1 MKQDPMPNHIQF
13 REDDGSEPDLELQPK
28 DEEIIAPKELP
39 EHFHTTDKIEFRDL
53 SKKKLYIHHTIVGTA
68 AATATN
74 YGVFWIA
81 PFECT
86 VVEIREVHQ
95 TAGNDAGAVSLQIEK
110 LTGTQAL
117 DAGVACLATAFDLK
131 GTANTVNTG
140 TLTATLADLR
150 LVRGNR
156 LAMDDA
162 GTLTAVAN
170 VTVIIEITF

>member
-1 MKQDPMPNHIQF
+1 MQHNDLQF
-13 REDDGSEPDLELQPK
+13 NKKTEGLEISPVGFLQQNEIK
-28 DEEIIAPKELP
+28 DTITP
-39 EHFHTTDKIEFRDL
+39 EHFHTTDRVDFRDIF
-53 SKKKLYIHHTIVGTA
+53 KKKLYIHHTIYGA
-68 AATATN
+68 DAATAGN
-74 YGVFWIA
+74 YGVFWIV

-86 VVEIREVHQ
+86 ITEIREAHQ
-95 TAGNDAGAVSLQIEK
+95 TAGTDVGAVSLQIEK

-140 TLTATLADLR
+140 TLTATPADVR

-162 GTLTAVAN
+162 GTPTSVAN